1 MAVGLTREKCW
12 VFAAPV
18 MPTLSLS
25 AMATRITFPIF
36 SNWIITFPYFS
47 VSLPASLIQVPGLGF
62 SPTHSHPLLSTEDNY
77 SVAQS
82 LSLSWTAESSWASES
97 LRHQLGSSG
106 SLTVERRLAVSP
118 KQGVLLPSRD
128 GWNRSALVVLSS
140 FTPQLHTWGLA
151 SSHPPLS
158 PPSSLLEVKFL
169 PPARPPSFLPLS
181 KNSDSDLK
189 GLEDSVGRVLASSMS
204 FQIYC

>member
-1 MAVGLTREKCW
+1 MAAGLSREKCW

-25 AMATRITFPIF
+25 PTATRITFPIF

-47 VSLPASLIQVPGLGF
+47 VSLPASLTQVPGLGF
-62 SPTHSHPLLSTEDNY
+62 SLTHSHPLLSTEDNY

-82 LSLSWTAESSWASES
+82 LSLSWTAESSRASES

-128 GWNRSALVVLSS
+128 GWHPFSPCGSRQ
-140 FTPQLHTWGLA
+140 FHTPAPHLGSDQL
-151 SSHPPLS
+151 
-158 PPSSLLEVKFL
+158 PPSPLPSVQSPGSEVCTSCS
-169 PPARPPSFLPLS
+169 PSIIS
-181 KNSDSDLK
+181 
-189 GLEDSVGRVLASSMS
+189 AS
-204 FQIYC
+204 F